1 MAEFLPSM
9 MCSDIGNLQT
19 EIHSLEEAGADRF
32 HLDVM
37 DGVFVPNFALGVSDV
52 AAVCRLAQIP
62 SEVHLMIVHPENY
75 IHLFASTGVQ
85 IIYFHPESTYHPTT
99 VIEKIKNEG
108 VEPGI
113 VLSPG
118 VSVES
123 VSELLHIVKYVM
135 VMGVNPGQAGQ
146 LYLPYVDR
154 KIDKLSQM
162 KDEFQI
168 RIYMDGACSEERIR
182 NNRKKYVDGYVLGT
196 AALFNSNGTYQ
207 EKIGRLRIAAGDRE

>member
-1 MAEFLPSM
+1 
-9 MCSDIGNLQT
+9 MCSDIGNLQS
-19 EIHSLEEAGADRF
+19 EIRNLEEAGADRF

-52 AAVCRLAQIP
+52 AAICRLAHIP
-62 SEVHLMIVHPENY
+62 AEVHLMIVHPENY

-123 VSELLHIVKYVM
+123 VSELLYIVRYVM

-154 KIDKLSQM
+154 KIDRLSQL
-162 KDEFQI
+162 KEKFDI
-168 RIYMDGACSEERIR
+168 SIYMDGACSEERIR
-182 NNRKKYVDGYVLGT
+182 NNVKRPVDGYVLGT
-196 AALFNSNGTYQ
+196 AALFNPNGSYQ
-207 EKIGRLRIAAGDRE
+207 EKMKQLRMAAGDSE

>member
-9 MCSDIGNLQT
+9 MCSDIGNLQS
-19 EIHSLEEAGADRF
+19 EIRNLEEAGADRF

-52 AAVCRLAQIP
+52 AAICRLAHIP
-62 SEVHLMIVHPENY
+62 AEVHLMIVHPENY

-108 VEPGI
+108 VEPGL

-123 VSELLHIVKYVM
+123 VSELLYIVKYVM

-146 LYLPYVDR
+146 IYLPYVDR
-154 KIDKLSQM
+154 KIDRLSQM

-168 RIYMDGACSEERIR
+168 RIYMDGACSEARIK
-182 NNRKKYVDGYVLGT
+182 NNRTKSVDGYVLGT

-207 EKIGRLRIAAGDRE
+207 EKMDRLRIAAGDLI